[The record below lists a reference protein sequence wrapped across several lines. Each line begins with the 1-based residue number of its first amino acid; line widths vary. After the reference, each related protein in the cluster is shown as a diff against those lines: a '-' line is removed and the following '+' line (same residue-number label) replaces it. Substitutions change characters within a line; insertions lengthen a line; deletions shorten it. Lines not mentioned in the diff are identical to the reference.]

1 MSTDRR
7 TKELADHLLT
17 PLGIRTS
24 TLANSPEND
33 TFLRYVRSAVET
45 GRENDLANRAQW
57 KDQSGRKH

>member
-7 TKELADHLLT
+7 ATELADHLLR

-24 TLANSPEND
+24 TLSESSEND
-33 TFLRYVRSAVET
+33 AFKRYVKLAIET

-57 KDQSGRKH
+57 KDSSGRKQ